1 MADYVPFYFAARSPM
16 LYSLYVGNVPTYE
29 GDQDEIV
36 YLVTDIDALEEHRR
50 RLVFTDRNAVLGT
63 ARFSRNRTELDEYVD
78 WQLMESPSW
87 HESRWGQE
95 GRERRMAEML
105 VYRLV
110 PWAAF
115 LGVATRLEARSL
127 EASQALATVGVE
139 TFVGVRPEWYF

>member
-1 MADYVPFYFAARSPM
+1 M

-63 ARFSRNRTELDEYVD
+63 ARFSRNRTELDEHVD

-115 LGVATRLEARSL
+115 LGVATRFGGAAAWRRHKRWLRF
-127 EASQALATVGVE
+127 GVE